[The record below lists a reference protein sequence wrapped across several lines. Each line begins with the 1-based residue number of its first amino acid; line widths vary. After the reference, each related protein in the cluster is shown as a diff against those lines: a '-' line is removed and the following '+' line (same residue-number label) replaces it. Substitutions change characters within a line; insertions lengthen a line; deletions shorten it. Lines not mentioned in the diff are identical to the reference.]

1 MIVGEVENN
10 IQSIPESANSAGN
23 YHKGNG
29 NTDDCTT
36 SVCGNA
42 KSQQSVNSISGSAAV
57 NVTTEVFANSPI
69 INKLTLPVFHDN

>member
-1 MIVGEVENN
+1 MAGEVENN

-36 SVCGNA
+36 FVHSKTVFQDLLLLMWQLKC
-42 KSQQSVNSISGSAAV
+42 SQIA
-57 NVTTEVFANSPI
+57 P
-69 INKLTLPVFHDN
+69 L